1 MNKKIKYLFLVLC
14 MILSITACAPKSE
27 DLLSQDEK
35 VKSVKVAEL
44 KQKTIPINSSYIGT
58 VGAKEMK
65 KYSFKSSGN
74 ILEVHVGKGDK
85 VTKGQMLM
93 QLDTQELSYAV
104 DGAKAQYDVALAQ
117 YNKAENGAT
126 DEDINNAEQNVNKAQ
141 LAYTYSNDTYEQT
154 QELYKQGAVS
164 EDVLD
169 KAKLDSEIKS
179 ADLDQAKQVEQE
191 IKKGTREED
200 KQALYNQLKSAEIN
214 YESKKS
220 MLNDSALTSDI
231 DGYVA
236 DILYKEGE
244 LIPAGYIAV
253 IIVSNIQVVNVGL
266 TQKDISKVA
275 VGTQVQISVDEEITS
290 GKIIQIDKIPDA
302 QSLTYN
308 VQIEL
313 QGSAL
318 YLGQLLKI
326 FIPIEECRGIWIS
339 IDSVMIGAEDYVY
352 VIKEN
357 LAFRVPINIERTIG
371 SQVMVSGLSEGDML
385 VLEGS
390 KSLSEGQK
398 VIIQQ

>member
-1 MNKKIKYLFLVLC
+1 MNKKIRYLFLVLC
-14 MILSITACAPKSE
+14 MMLSITACAPKSG

-117 YNKAENGAT
+117 YSKAENGAT

-141 LAYTYSNDTYEQT
+141 LAYTYSNDTYEQI
-154 QELYKQGAVS
+154 QELYQQGAVS

-231 DGYVA
+231 DGFVA

-244 LIPAGYIAV
+244 LIPAGYTAV

-275 VGTQVQISVDEEITS
+275 VGTQVQISIDEEITS

-313 QGSAL
+313 QGSNF
-318 YLGQLLKI
+318 YLGQIVKVL
-326 FIPIEECRGIWIS
+326 IPIEECRGIWIS

-357 LAFRVPINIERTIG
+357 FSFRVPIKIERTIG
-371 SQVMVSGLSEGDML
+371 SQVMVNGLSEGDML